1 MTSKYCVPD
10 TWIVTQ
16 VKDVVES
23 IDYGLTASANES
35 PSGPRFLRITDIQNG
50 RVDWD
55 AVPSCDLRSKDVE
68 RYQLVDGDLVF
79 ARTGATTGKSFL
91 IRNCPDRAVF
101 ASYLIRLRASAILDP
116 RFLALCFQ
124 TADYWRQISETSTGT
139 AQPGVNATKLNELW
153 LSVAPEGEQ
162 RRIVEA
168 VESYFTRLDDA
179 VATLERVERNLKRY
193 RASVLKAAVEGRLVP
208 TEAALAKQEGRS
220 YEPASVLLE
229 RILTERRCR
238 WSESGKKGKYQEPAL
253 PDTINLPDIP
263 EGWCWASFDA
273 LSLNV
278 DGGNAATAS
287 SEPSER
293 TILTSRAVR
302 QGYIDF
308 ADARFLPKEAEQKTD
323 PYIGPGDLLFTRLSG
338 TLDYVGNCAVVPDS
352 VPPRIE
358 FPDRIFR
365 ARCLSGISRRY
376 IQHCFAD
383 KTLRRQLERAARST
397 AGHQRISLSDLRM
410 YSIPLPP
417 LAEQERIVT
426 EVDRALSIF
435 ADVDTAVQTS
445 RSRSQRLRQSVLKWA
460 FEGKLTDQDP
470 KDEPASVLLE
480 RIKAERGV
488 TKAMTESAPQRGAK
502 KKQVGHE

>member
-1 MTSKYCVPD
+1 MTSKHRVPD

-50 RVDWD
+50 RVNWD

-68 RYQLVDGDLVF
+68 RYRLVDGDLVF

-168 VESYFTRLDDA
+168 VESYFTRLDDT

-208 TEAALAKQEGRS
+208 TEAALAKEEGRS

-229 RILTERRCR
+229 RILTERRRR
-238 WSESGKKGKYQEPAL
+238 WSESSKKRKYEEPVR
-253 PDTINLPDIP
+253 PDTTNLPDLP
-263 EGWCWASFDA
+263 QGWCWATVDQLIIEDLANGRSVPTATAGFPVLRLTALKDGGIDLAERKIGAWTRGEAEPYLVREGDFLVARGNGSIRLVGRGGLLRHAPDEVAYPDTLIRIRLGSGILSELLGHFWHSRWVRDQIEKKAKTTAGIYKVNQTDLGECVIPLMPLHEQYRLLEEIERQTSVITANEESVLFA
-273 LSLNV
+273 LS
-278 DGGNAATAS
+278 
-287 SEPSER
+287 R
-293 TILTSRAVR
+293 
-302 QGYIDF
+302 
-308 ADARFLPKEAEQKTD
+308 
-323 PYIGPGDLLFTRLSG
+323 
-338 TLDYVGNCAVVPDS
+338 
-352 VPPRIE
+352 
-358 FPDRIFR
+358 
-365 ARCLSGISRRY
+365 
-376 IQHCFAD
+376 
-383 KTLRRQLERAARST
+383 
-397 AGHQRISLSDLRM
+397 
-410 YSIPLPP
+410 
-417 LAEQERIVT
+417 VT
-426 EVDRALSIF
+426 
-435 ADVDTAVQTS
+435 
-445 RSRSQRLRQSVLKWA
+445 RLRQSILKWA
-460 FEGKLTDQDP
+460 FEGKLADQDAN
-470 KDEPASVLLE
+470 DEPAPGLLE
-480 RIKAERGV
+480 RIKAERGRS
-488 TKAMTESAPQRGAK
+488 KALMEATPLRTAK
-502 KKQVGHE
+502 EKQVRG